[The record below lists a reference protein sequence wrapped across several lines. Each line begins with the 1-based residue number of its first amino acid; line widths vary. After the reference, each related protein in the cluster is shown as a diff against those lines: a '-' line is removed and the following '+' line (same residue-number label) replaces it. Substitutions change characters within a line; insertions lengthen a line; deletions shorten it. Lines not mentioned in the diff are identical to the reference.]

1 MNNNNYQLWEFLK
14 NEDIEKCILSF
25 EDIEKITGSQI
36 DYSFLKY
43 KKELNDYGYNVA
55 KISLK
60 KKEIIFEK
68 IKEEVS

>member
-1 MNNNNYQLWEFLK
+1 MSKYTKLWEFLK

-25 EDIEKITGSQI
+25 DKIEKITGIPI
-36 DYSFLKY
+36 DHSFLKY
-43 KKELNDYGYNVA
+43 KKELNDYGYNVS